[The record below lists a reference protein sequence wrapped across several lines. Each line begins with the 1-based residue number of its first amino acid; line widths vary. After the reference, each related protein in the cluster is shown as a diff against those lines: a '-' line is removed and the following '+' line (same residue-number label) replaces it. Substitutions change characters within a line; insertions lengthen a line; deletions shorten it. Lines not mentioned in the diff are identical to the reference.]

1 MKRTDYTLLLGVGV
15 LLLAVIVLSSRGSTV
30 IVQDN
35 PVKFSSTRKHPFD
48 VFSDPYAPPE
58 RENPYLFGR
67 DYSYQQVGVLNGDSG
82 MAPLF
87 GRPSPNSS
95 NRWEYYTM
103 NGGLKLPVMFGGK
116 ACNSDTG
123 CPEML
128 SGNKNDSVDV
138 LGLGNMKSFIYDTK
152 QLRR

>member
-1 MKRTDYTLLLGVGV
+1 M
-15 LLLAVIVLSSRGSTV
+15 LLLAVILFSSRGSTV

-128 SGNKNDSVDV
+128 SGNNQDSVDV
-138 LGLGNMKSFIYDTK
+138 LGLGKMNSFIYDTK

>member
-1 MKRTDYTLLLGVGV
+1 MKRTDYTLLLGAGV
-15 LLLAVIVLSSRGSTV
+15 LLLAVIVFSSRGSTV

-67 DYSYQQVGVLNGDSG
+67 DYNYQQVGVLNGDSG

-123 CPEML
+123 CPEMM
-128 SGNKNDSVDV
+128 SGNNDESVDV
-138 LGLGNMKSFIYDTK
+138 LGLGKMNSFIYDTK

>member
-1 MKRTDYTLLLGVGV
+1 MKRTDYTLLLGAGV
-15 LLLAVIVLSSRGSTV
+15 LLLAVIVFSSRGSTV

-128 SGNKNDSVDV
+128 SGNNQDSVDV
-138 LGLGNMKSFIYDTK
+138 LGLGKMNSFIYDTK

>member
-1 MKRTDYTLLLGVGV
+1 MKRTDYTLFLGMGLV
-15 LLLAVIVLSSRGSTV
+15 LLAVVLFSSRGSTV

-67 DYSYQQVGVLNGDSG
+67 DYSYQQVGVLNGDTG

-123 CPEML
+123 CPEMM
-128 SGNKNDSVDV
+128 SGNNDESVDV
-138 LGLGNMKSFIYDTK
+138 LGLGKMKSFIYDTK